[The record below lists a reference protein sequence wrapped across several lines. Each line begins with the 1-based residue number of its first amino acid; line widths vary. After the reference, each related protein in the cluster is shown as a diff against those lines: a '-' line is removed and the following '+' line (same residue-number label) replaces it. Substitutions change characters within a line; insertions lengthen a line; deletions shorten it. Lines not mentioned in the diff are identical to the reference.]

1 MKKEKQKRHPW
12 WSIRLSLVFFFIG
25 LMAASAAVT
34 AGICLL
40 LYYLVPS
47 IATQHTRVWYFI
59 IALLFALFLGVVLA
73 VTTSK
78 LWLKT
83 ADDLSDAVDQVSR
96 GNYRVKVS
104 DKGHKGEFGD
114 LIRAFN
120 NMTEELSHV
129 ELFRNDFINYF
140 SHEFKTPIVSIRG
153 FARQLQAEGLTD
165 AERREY
171 TQIIIDEC
179 DRLSCLSTNILLLSR
194 FENQQ
199 IVTSVST
206 FSIDEQ
212 IRHALVLLEKEWGR
226 KELDLDL
233 ELDEVTYT
241 TNEEM
246 LSLVWTNLL
255 SNAIKYSHRGGRIE
269 VVCDED
275 AENVHV
281 VVSDEGIGI
290 SEEDQKHIFDKF
302 FQADPSH
309 KGSGNGLG
317 LALVRRIVELCGGT
331 VRVSSRPGQGAS
343 FAVTLPKELPR

>member
-1 MKKEKQKRHPW
+1 MKKDNQKRHPW
-12 WSIRLSLVFFFIG
+12 WSIRLSLVFFFIA

-34 AGICLL
+34 AVICLL
-40 LYYLVPS
+40 LYKFIPGIS
-47 IATQHTRVWYFI
+47 GHTQIWYFI
-59 IALLFALFLGVVLA
+59 IALLFALFLGVILA
-73 VTTSK
+73 ATTSK

-83 ADDLSDAVDQVSR
+83 ADDLSDAVNQVSR
-96 GNYRVKVS
+96 GNYKVKVD
-104 DKGHKGEFGD
+104 DKRHKGEFGD

-153 FARQLQAEGLTD
+153 FARQLQKEGLTD
-165 AERREY
+165 EERREY

-179 DRLSCLSTNILLLSR
+179 DRLARLSTNILLLSR

-212 IRHALVLLEKEWGR
+212 IRHTLVLLEKEWSR
-226 KELDLDL
+226 KGLQLDL

-255 SNAIKYSHRGGRIE
+255 SNAIKYSHEGGRIE
-269 VVCDED
+269 IVCDED
-275 AENVHV
+275 AEHVHV

-343 FAVTLPKELPR
+343 FSVTLPKELPR

>member
-1 MKKEKQKRHPW
+1 MKKENQKRHPW
-12 WSIRLSLVFFFIG
+12 WSIRLSLVFFFIA

-34 AGICLL
+34 AAICLI
-40 LYYLVPS
+40 LYKFIPGLSGY
-47 IATQHTRVWYFI
+47 TQIWYFI
-59 IALLFALFLGVVLA
+59 IALLFTLFLGVVLA
-73 VTTSK
+73 ATTSK

-83 ADDLSDAVDQVSR
+83 ADDLSDAVNQVSR
-96 GNYRVKVS
+96 GNYKVKVD

-153 FARQLQAEGLTD
+153 FARQLQKEGLTD
-165 AERREY
+165 EERREY

-179 DRLSCLSTNILLLSR
+179 DRLARLSTNILLLSR

-212 IRHALVLLEKEWGR
+212 IRRTLVLLEKEWSR
-226 KELDLDL
+226 KGLQLDL

-255 SNAIKYSHRGGRIE
+255 SNAIKYSHDGGKIE
-269 VVCDED
+269 IVCDED

-281 VVSDEGIGI
+281 VISDEGIGI

-302 FQADPSH
+302 FQADPSR

-343 FAVTLPKELPR
+343 FSVTLPKELPR

>member
-1 MKKEKQKRHPW
+1 MKNEKQKRHPW

-25 LMAASAAVT
+25 LMAASAAIT

-40 LYYLVPS
+40 LYNVVPA
-47 IATQHTRVWYFI
+47 IATQHARVWYFI
-59 IALLFALFLGVVLA
+59 IALLFALFLGIILA
-73 VTTSK
+73 ATTSK

-83 ADDLSDAVDQVSR
+83 ADDLSDAVNQVSR
-96 GNYRVKVS
+96 GNYKVKVN

-153 FARQLQAEGLTD
+153 FARQLQSEGLTD

-179 DRLSCLSTNILLLSR
+179 DRLSRLSTNILLLSR

-212 IRHALVLLEKEWGR
+212 IRRALVLLEKEWGR
-226 KELDLDL
+226 KELSLDL

-255 SNAIKYSHRGGRIE
+255 SNAIKYSHQGGRIE

-343 FAVTLPKELPR
+343 FAVTLPKVLPR